1 MITILLVDDQPSV
14 LQGLRMRLALEPD
27 VTVVGQAA
35 EGKTALGLAAA
46 LRPDVVVLD
55 VRMPE
60 MDGMEVA
67 TALRSIAPG
76 TAVVILTMFDD
87 LPTRRRALAVGVAAF
102 VGKSQGED
110 TLPSAIRQ
118 AAVQRQYDG

>member
-1 MITILLVDDQPSV
+1 
-14 LQGLRMRLALEPD
+14 MRLALEPD